1 MAVFVPALAA
11 GTLLGAGLALSDM
24 INPARVL
31 AFLDI
36 AGEWDATLV
45 FVMAGAVAAAAIGYF
60 IAGRMKRPLF
70 DAKFYIPENRVLERR
85 LVLGSALFGIGW
97 GLVGV
102 CPGPAVAA
110 LAFGLWQP
118 WVFFGAMLAGMLLHR
133 FATSSLLKGRTA
145 APLVDADA

>member
-1 MAVFVPALAA
+1 MVVLVPALLA

-31 AFLDI
+31 AFLDFSG
-36 AGEWDATLV
+36 AWDATLA
-45 FVMAGAVAAAAIGYF
+45 FVMAGAVAAAAIGYVV
-60 IAGRMKRPLF
+60 ARRMKRPLF
-70 DAKFYIPENRVLERR
+70 GVTFHIPENRVLERR
-85 LVLGSALFGIGW
+85 LVFGSALFGIGW

-118 WVFFGAMLAGMLLHR
+118 WLFVGAMLAGMLLHR
-133 FATSSLLKGRTA
+133 YVTSSPLKTQTR
-145 APLVDADA
+145 APLLDTDA

>member
-1 MAVFVPALAA
+1 MASFLPALLA

-31 AFLDI
+31 AFLDV
-36 AGEWDATLV
+36 AGAWDATLV
-45 FVMAGAVAAAAIGYF
+45 LVMAGAVTAAAIGYTV
-60 IAGRMKRPLF
+60 ARRMRRPLF
-70 DAKFYIPENRVLERR
+70 GATFYIPEIRALDRR
-85 LVLGSALFGIGW
+85 LLLGSALFGIGW

-118 WVFFGAMLAGMLLHR
+118 WLFCGAMIAGMLLHR
-133 FATSSLLKGRTA
+133 GLMSSKAGRPPLQ
-145 APLVDADA
+145 PLVRTDA